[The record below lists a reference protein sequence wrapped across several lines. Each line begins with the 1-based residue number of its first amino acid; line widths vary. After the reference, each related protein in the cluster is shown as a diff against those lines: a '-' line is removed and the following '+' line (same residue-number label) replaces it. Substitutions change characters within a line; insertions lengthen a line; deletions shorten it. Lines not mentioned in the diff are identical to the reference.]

1 MRAIRR
7 TMAILAVIA
16 LLPLF
21 AVLLT
26 ATVAGIAGCEVNEA
40 GPMPCMV
47 FGTDIGGVLSGLMIT
62 GWFSLL
68 TIPALM
74 TLAGIWAL
82 LEAYTWNR
90 RRRKAKRQLRQA
102 SA

>member
-1 MRAIRR
+1 MRTIRR
-7 TMAILAVIA
+7 TMWVLAITA
-16 LLPLF
+16 LLPLL

-26 ATVAGIAGCEVNEA
+26 ATVAGVVGCEVNEGGA
-40 GPMPCMV
+40 TPCIV
-47 FGTDIGGVLSGLMIT
+47 LGTDIGSVLSGLMVT

-74 TLAGIWAL
+74 ILAGAWAL

>member
-1 MRAIRR
+1 MRTIRR
-7 TMAILAVIA
+7 TMVILAVIA
-16 LLPLF
+16 LLPLL

-26 ATVAGIAGCEVNEA
+26 ATVAGLAGCEVNEGGA
-40 GPMPCMV
+40 TPCIV
-47 FGTDIGGVLSGLMIT
+47 FGTDIGGMLSGLLVT
-62 GWFSLL
+62 GWFSLM

-74 TLAGIWAL
+74 VLAGVWAM

-102 SA
+102 GA

>member
-1 MRAIRR
+1 MRTIRR

-16 LLPLF
+16 LMPLL

-26 ATVAGIAGCEVNEA
+26 ATVAGIVGCEVNE
-40 GPMPCMV
+40 GGTTPCIVM
-47 FGTDIGGVLSGLMIT
+47 GTDIGGILAGLMVT
-62 GWFSLL
+62 GWFSLM

-74 TLAGIWAL
+74 MLAGVWAL

>member
-1 MRAIRR
+1 MRTIRR
-7 TMAILAVIA
+7 TMLILAVIA
-16 LLPLF
+16 LLPLL

-26 ATVAGIAGCEVNEA
+26 ATVAGIAGCEVNE
-40 GPMPCMV
+40 GGVTPCIV
-47 FGTDIGGVLSGLMIT
+47 FGTDIGGLLSSLMIT

-74 TLAGIWAL
+74 MLAGAWAL

-102 SA
+102 GA

>member
-1 MRAIRR
+1 MRTIRR
-7 TMAILAVIA
+7 TMALLAALA

-26 ATVAGIAGCEVNEA
+26 ATVAGIVGCEVNEGGA
-40 GPMPCMV
+40 VPCIV
-47 FGTDIGGVLSGLMIT
+47 FGTDIGGILSGLMIT

-74 TLAGIWAL
+74 TLAGLWAL
-82 LEAYTWNR
+82 LEAYSWNR

-102 SA
+102 RA